1 MAESSTG
8 QERSELATP
17 RKRQKARERGNV
29 ARSTELSS
37 VVVFATSI
45 LALQFFGPRMAA
57 ESAALFRRAVYA
69 LPSIQITPEAILP
82 GTALLARI
90 LGGLILPI
98 AGLIMAASVAAQFVQ
113 VGPLFTFQ
121 PLQPQLTRISPATG
135 FKRIVSKRSLVELG
149 KSLAKIAI
157 VGALLASALID
168 APSRL
173 LALATMDVSAAYGE
187 IFRLLLRMGAAA
199 AGALALLALLDFL
212 FQRWDYEKQLMMTR
226 QEVKQE
232 LKESE
237 GDPLVKSF
245 LRSMQREVSR
255 RRMMESVKKADV
267 VVTNPVRF
275 AVALQYDPAKMTA
288 PKVVAK
294 GARLVAKRIREIAIA
309 AGVPIVEDPP
319 LARARHKSVRVGALV
334 PLSLYK
340 SVADVLAFVY
350 RRRDRRGAGGV
361 S

>member
-1 MAESSTG
+1 
-8 QERSELATP
+8 
-17 RKRQKARERGNV
+17 
-29 ARSTELSS
+29 
-37 VVVFATSI
+37 
-45 LALQFFGPRMAA
+45 
-57 ESAALFRRAVYA
+57 
-69 LPSIQITPEAILP
+69 
-82 GTALLARI
+82 
-90 LGGLILPI
+90 
-98 AGLIMAASVAAQFVQ
+98 MAASVAAQFVQ

-319 LARARHKSVRVGALV
+319 LARALHKSVRVGALV